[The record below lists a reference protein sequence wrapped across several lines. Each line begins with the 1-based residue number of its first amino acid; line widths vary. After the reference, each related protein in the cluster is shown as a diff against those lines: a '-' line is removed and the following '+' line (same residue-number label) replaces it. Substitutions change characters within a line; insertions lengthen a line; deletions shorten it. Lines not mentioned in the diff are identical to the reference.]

1 MDWKAIVESKIEAQV
16 MSRLKNEED
25 SEYQKF
31 FQTVL
36 KKFKVDS
43 PADLDDAG
51 KKKFFDYIDA
61 NWEGEDEKAEEV
73 EEGVKDLKNFK
84 DRNRRAEA
92 MMSFEITKGNTSNK
106 FDDDFG
112 FSQSEMDI
120 MDKLISKIRDMHIS
134 SFDGGDTGPASLE
147 FYGKKDSL
155 SKFMKD
161 SAVKKLCAK
170 YKCKIV
176 GPK

>member
-43 PADLDDAG
+43 PAELDDEG

-61 NWEGEDEKAEEV
+61 NWEGEDEKAE
-73 EEGVKDLKNFK
+73 D
-84 DRNRRAEA
+84 
-92 MMSFEITKGNTSNK
+92 TS
-106 FDDDFG
+106 
-112 FSQSEMDI
+112 
-120 MDKLISKIRDMHIS
+120 
-134 SFDGGDTGPASLE
+134 DG
-147 FYGKKDSL
+147 K
-155 SKFMKD
+155 
-161 SAVKKLCAK
+161 
-170 YKCKIV
+170 
-176 GPK
+176 

>member
-1 MDWKAIVESKIEAQV
+1 MDWKTIIESKIEAQV

-43 PADLDDAG
+43 PAELDDAE

-73 EEGVKDLKNFK
+73 T
-84 DRNRRAEA
+84 A
-92 MMSFEITKGNTSNK
+92 
-106 FDDDFG
+106 
-112 FSQSEMDI
+112 
-120 MDKLISKIRDMHIS
+120 
-134 SFDGGDTGPASLE
+134 
-147 FYGKKDSL
+147 KKD
-155 SKFMKD
+155 
-161 SAVKKLCAK
+161 
-170 YKCKIV
+170 
-176 GPK
+176 